1 MKDADLF
8 EEAGYALEEPVDSDE
23 WGGLFRARYRPHG
36 REVLLRAFPPALARE
51 PGAWDL
57 MQAEIQA
64 WARLQHPGVVQ
75 PLDWG
80 DVGGRCYVST
90 ELPPGETLATLLS
103 TDGGVERAD
112 ELLAGLID
120 SVEAARQ
127 WGVLHL
133 GLGLTNIW
141 VTEGRAVSVTEFGF
155 RYVAREFPA
164 LGVAPG
170 CFASPEQLAGE
181 RPSAATDVY
190 ALGLIQVALIL
201 GLDAAREAASG
212 SPLDGRLGGR
222 SEAVGRCLERQP
234 LARYRMARELSGALG
249 LETGGWVHD
258 EHRDC
263 PLCRLKEQIQSE
275 RAGGARSSA
284 SLPGGWLPPPGL
296 ARYAWAAIAALAVA
310 AAVVWWLAL
319 R

>member
-181 RPSAATDVY
+181 RPSAATDGY
-190 ALGLIQVALIL
+190 AG
-201 GLDAAREAASG
+201 
-212 SPLDGRLGGR
+212 GRL
-222 SEAVGRCLERQP
+222 Q
-234 LARYRMARELSGALG
+234 
-249 LETGGWVHD
+249 
-258 EHRDC
+258 
-263 PLCRLKEQIQSE
+263 
-275 RAGGARSSA
+275 GARSRGGGRRTSTRWASSRSRSSWGSTRRGRRRPALRSTAGWGAGARPSGAAWSA
-284 SLPGGWLPPPGL
+284 SRWRDTGWRGSFPGRSGWKQADGFTTSTGTAPCAG
-296 ARYAWAAIAALAVA
+296 
-310 AAVVWWLAL
+310 
-319 R
+319 